1 MLGFVKKFLVF
12 VRKNKDGTI
21 KDDEINAISDEEARE
36 FLTKL
41 SVDSL
46 IDLGKK
52 IGEIYLSQGLLSQF
66 DGFIACIGR
75 PGQGK
80 SSLCSAYYKVYYGIN
95 KEIFSISSSTTS
107 FTKGLWILKKEE
119 RQKIKQNIIKDII
132 DVEGFQVDDLST
144 WKYIMIVAFI
154 ATDLIVVNKEG
165 RMDEVKKILSIVW
178 NSLDKMQKLGLPR
191 IIKNIWIQIER
202 KRKIPKFVEI
212 MDSIE
217 NTPEKWKEKGIDL
230 HPFLLEAV
238 HPNDLEDVD
247 DNILEAESYLK
258 QVKEGFDQILK
269 LPKYESVSTLL
280 AFIDNFNNTMNGK
293 DTFDMKHI
301 KDEIKNDFNSA
312 YSSIKNKKKTDLL
325 KKYKKEN
332 FIAPKN
338 SNESYE
344 DFIKRHNIDF
354 SFAKEEVEN
363 KFTFY
368 NSSAEFDK
376 IYQNLI
382 SEKDFKADTTIFK
395 DYYDSFIEEIKMKEE
410 MEKERKKLEEDRK
423 LKEEERRKRQEELR
437 KKERERDE
445 AYNEFEKIKLEI
457 NDYYIKLKFYQSIDS
472 YSSYKYDLKGNYS
485 YEIKNE
491 YNTKIRNYYYEKE
504 EKKRNQWQDQIER
517 AKYKN
522 LIQTYG
528 ENSCKNGHS
537 FSDLNVGCGSC
548 KEKGVKYE
556 DRLLYWAD
564 ADERYGICKNCN
576 KVSHMD
582 EKVYC
587 GCGAEGKCFV
597 KFIDG
602 TGWRPG

>member
-338 SNESYE
+338 SNESYV

-517 AKYKN
+517 SKYKT

-528 ENSCKNGHS
+528 ENRCKNGHS